1 MKIKWNK
8 FLPIALWTAAD
19 RGTWAVLIRVPCCQ
33 PHWLQ
38 RVLIEELQLLFSPS
52 WGCSWPGSSVR
63 LTSSVGRRLFFFF
76 YTSKF
81 FILLFQ
87 LIPIAC
93 FFFICTSA
101 VRSSVVSVNKR
112 VKGGLEPFFEFK
124 WGRERC
130 DSEHNGKTMPFLQG
144 ENTKRHSVSSFL
156 FLWHLHT
163 QVGWTW
169 GLSSY
174 TEITNIYPGVQI
186 IPKLYLLLQ

>member
-1 MKIKWNK
+1 MGCSH
-8 FLPIALWTAAD
+8 PGALLSAALTSKSAD
-19 RGTWAVLIRVPCCQ
+19 RGTPAALLSQLGLLLAR
-33 PHWLQ
+33 LQ
-38 RVLIEELQLLFSPS
+38 CPPDLLC
-52 WGCSWPGSSVR
+52 G
-63 LTSSVGRRLFFFF
+63 TEAFFFF

-112 VKGGLEPFFEFK
+112 VKGGLEPFCEFK

-130 DSEHNGKTMPFLQG
+130 DSEHNGKTMTFLQG

-174 TEITNIYPGVQI
+174 TEITNICPN
-186 IPKLYLLLQ
+186 